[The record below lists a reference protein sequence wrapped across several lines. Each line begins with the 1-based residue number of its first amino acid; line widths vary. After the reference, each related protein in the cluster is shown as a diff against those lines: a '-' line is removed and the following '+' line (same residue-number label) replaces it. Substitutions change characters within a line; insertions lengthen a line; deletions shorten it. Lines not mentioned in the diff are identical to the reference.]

1 MQNLLASGQRP
12 DSVARLGGRRAGD
25 PLRREVTVAL
35 LDTQERAVCEIQA
48 ELRAH
53 GIAAEVPELVSA
65 MVEALLRRPN
75 LCRGLI
81 AAYLIEPGA

>member
-1 MQNLLASGQRP
+1 MQNLLSSGQRP
-12 DSVARLGGRRAGD
+12 DGLARLGGRRPGG
-25 PLRREVTVAL
+25 PIRTECTITL
-35 LDTQERAVCEIQA
+35 LDTQERAVCELQA

-53 GIAAEVPELVSA
+53 GITADVPELVSA
-65 MVEALLRRPN
+65 MVEALLSRPS